1 MSESLQITKT
11 HVSQPPQPAPNQD
24 STVVSEIE
32 AAVDRI
38 DAYVKSKQKQEQIEE
53 RCCNAI
59 IHGLVENNTTF
70 KDLTEICDSIHF
82 HKEP

>member
-1 MSESLQITKT
+1 MNTFGRPLFTDWKKHVLEVPIPFKTFLDSLHTRMQALTELVSESLQITKT

-38 DAYVKSKQKQEQIEE
+38 DAYVK
-53 RCCNAI
+53 
-59 IHGLVENNTTF
+59 
-70 KDLTEICDSIHF
+70 
-82 HKEP
+82 